1 MARRAKAPPPSEPEA
16 EEETF
21 ATDEPLSISA
31 SAQEPE
37 MEALPAPQEEPDVAP
52 RAASSDVAGRRLG
65 DIPPVPP
72 PSPSPEVAYPAPS
85 GPSFGQRV
93 AGFFRFLFRLVLL
106 LVALALI
113 GVALYYV
120 IPWFYQSFVRPV
132 ERNTAELG
140 ELQTWQQQAVMEI
153 ADLQTKLQT
162 LQDVQNAHDQSL
174 NEVNQRLGDIESEI
188 NARTESLAAIEHL
201 QDQIQ
206 EQAKADSAKLERQIG
221 LLKAMELLSRGRLFM
236 YQSNF
241 GLAEQDVQIAR
252 DLLATLRPEAPAPL
266 ASDLDAVIV
275 RLDLTLA
282 NLPEFPVAA
291 SDDLDIAWQILLT
304 GMPVATP
311 TSVASPTLVV
321 TFSPTSVATGAT
333 ATPTLVGTPEATA
346 TP

>member
-1 MARRAKAPPPSEPEA
+1 MARRAKAPPPSEPEP

-31 SAQEPE
+31 SEAEPE
-37 MEALPAPQEEPDVAP
+37 PEAIPASPDEPDVAP
-52 RAASSDVAGRRLG
+52 KGASSEVSGRRLG

-85 GPSFGQRV
+85 RPSFGQRV

-106 LVALALI
+106 LIALALI

-132 ERNTAELG
+132 ERNTADLG
-140 ELQTWQQQAVMEI
+140 VLQTWQGQTVQQLSE
-153 ADLQTKLQT
+153 LQTRLQT
-162 LQDVQNAHDQSL
+162 LESVQNDQDRSL
-174 NEVNQRLGDIESEI
+174 TELNQRLADIESEI
-188 NARTESLAAIEHL
+188 NARTESLAAIE
-201 QDQIQ
+201 QIQ
-206 EQAKADSAKLERQIG
+206 NEIRKQAKADSAELERQIG

-241 GLAEQDVQIAR
+241 GLAEQDVQLAR
-252 DLLATLRPEAPAPL
+252 DLLASLRPEAPAPL
-266 ASDLDAVIV
+266 ASDLEAVIM

-291 SDDLDIAWQILLT
+291 SDDLDIAWQILLS
-304 GMPVATP
+304 GLPPATP
-311 TSVASPTLVV
+311 TLIPS
-321 TFSPTSVATGAT
+321 
-333 ATPTLVGTPEATA
+333 PTLVGTLAA
-346 TP
+346 TPTAVDFISTPTLVATLPPTVTP